1 MTAETVGDDMSAKKG
16 EIITLDEN
24 YIMITIPKNTYQ
36 LEIIATTTNENGET
50 LKVKKY
56 LNTEEIFEARKNFQD
71 NIGDDWDATYIVTDK
86 GRKWMEEM
94 RKALGD
100 V

>member
-1 MTAETVGDDMSAKKG
+1 MSANKG
-16 EIITLDEN
+16 ETITLDEN

-36 LEIIATTTNENGET
+36 LEIIATTTGENGET
-50 LKVKKY
+50 IKVKKH

-71 NIGDDWDATYIVTDK
+71 NIGDDWDDTYIVTDK
-86 GRKWMEEM
+86 GREWMEAM

-100 V
+100 T